1 MPAPVPG
8 EAAGAGPPE
17 IAVTVACPERESAT
31 KLTRATPFTVL
42 PEASI
47 RPRSVKKKTSVPSG
61 TNVPAGSTRIAVTT
75 DTPPFAITN
84 GGFAMSVMLVPGAA
98 VNGTDSQATIPIAAQ
113 APRRARPA
121 ASRP

>member
-1 MPAPVPG
+1 M
-8 EAAGAGPPE
+8 
-17 IAVTVACPERESAT
+17 PERASAT

-42 PEASI
+42 PEEST

-84 GGFAMSVMLVPGAA
+84 VGFAMRVMLVPGAA
-98 VNGTDSQATIPIAAQ
+98 VNGTDSHAVIPTRGARSKKSQADRQP
-113 APRRARPA
+113 P
-121 ASRP
+121 